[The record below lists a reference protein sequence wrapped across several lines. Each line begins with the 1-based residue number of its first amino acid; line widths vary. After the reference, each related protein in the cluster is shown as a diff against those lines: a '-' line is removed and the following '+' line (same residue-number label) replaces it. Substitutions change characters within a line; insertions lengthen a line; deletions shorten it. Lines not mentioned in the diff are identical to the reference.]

1 MITID
6 DKLFITED
14 VNKIVV
20 SYAKQVVL
28 RKLITQFSITYSE
41 GQKNV
46 SELIIAVNFYLGDL
60 PEYQQQHDMML
71 LIIDFL
77 NVCTKEELTSLY
89 FWLLNEKYMDY
100 YQNFEV
106 DLEDSDDYLER
117 FNYKFGRELAYKL
130 YNPESSELREDLN
143 NELQKL
149 LIGFASEFDF
159 SLVDEKSIIE
169 IQEMMDR
176 YCN

>member
-28 RKLITQFSITYSE
+28 RKLITQFSFTYSE
-41 GQKNV
+41 EQKNV
-46 SELIIAVNFYLGDL
+46 SEFIVAVNFYLGDL
-60 PEYQQQHDMML
+60 PDYQQQHDMML
-71 LIIDFL
+71 LIADFL
-77 NVCTKEELTSLY
+77 NACTKEELKSLY

-100 YQNFEV
+100 YQSFEV
-106 DLEDSDDYLER
+106 DLEDSDDYMER

-130 YNPESSELREDLN
+130 YNPESSELREELH

-159 SLVDEKSIIE
+159 SLVDDNSIIE
-169 IQEMMDR
+169 IQEMIDR

>member
-6 DKLFITED
+6 EKLFITED

-28 RKLITQFSITYSE
+28 RKLLTQFSFTYSE
-41 GQKNV
+41 EQKNV
-46 SELIIAVNFYLGDL
+46 SELIVAVNFYLGDL
-60 PEYQQQHDMML
+60 PDYQQQHDMML
-71 LIIDFL
+71 LIINFL
-77 NVCTKEELTSLY
+77 NACTKEELTSLY

-100 YQNFEV
+100 YQSFEV
-106 DLEDSDDYLER
+106 DLEDSDDYMER

-130 YNPESSELREDLN
+130 YNPESSELREELH

-159 SLVDEKSIIE
+159 SLVDDNSIIE
-169 IQEMMDR
+169 IQEMIDR